1 MSSLLKPLLTHLT
14 EIDMPARPKRK
25 PNAELGPPIDLTKKK
40 GTMLVELGDSWDKG
54 TPVGADWTGEQ
65 EAGAQGEAW

>member
-1 MSSLLKPLLTHLT
+1 MQNLDRPLTLQK
-14 EIDMPARPKRK
+14 KR
-25 PNAELGPPIDLTKKK
+25 
-40 GTMLVELGDSWDKG
+40 TMLVELGDSWDKK